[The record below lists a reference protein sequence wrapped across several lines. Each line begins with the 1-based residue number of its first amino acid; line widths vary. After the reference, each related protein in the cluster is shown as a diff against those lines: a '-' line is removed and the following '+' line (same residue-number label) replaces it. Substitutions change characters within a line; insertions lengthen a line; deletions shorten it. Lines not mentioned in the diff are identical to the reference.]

1 MDDFSPSDLKAIL
14 HSKRANMFYLEYCRV
29 MQKDGRV
36 LYLTEAISNKSK
48 ENQYFNIPIANTTV
62 LMLGN
67 GTSITQAAM
76 RMLAQAGVLVGFC
89 GGGATP
95 LYMACEVEWLTP
107 QSEYRPTEY
116 LHGWLQFW
124 FVDKNR
130 LLAAK
135 TIQQARISYLQKVWS
150 KDRDLKNEGFDF
162 NSEQIQKALTTFEAR
177 TAAATKQSE
186 LLLTE
191 AQLTKLLYK
200 YASNN
205 TGATAFK
212 RQHQSTDKANDFLN
226 HGNYLA
232 YGLAA
237 SCLWVLGIPHG
248 FAVMHG
254 KTRRGALV
262 FDVADL
268 IKDALVLPWAFI
280 CAKENA
286 TEQEF
291 RQQVLQAFTDH
302 KSLDFMFDTVKAI
315 ALANHNEINNDEVHK
330 GA

>member
-1 MDDFSPSDLKAIL
+1 
-14 HSKRANMFYLEYCRV
+14 
-29 MQKDGRV
+29 
-36 LYLTEAISNKSK
+36 
-48 ENQYFNIPIANTTV
+48 
-62 LMLGN
+62 
-67 GTSITQAAM
+67 
-76 RMLAQAGVLVGFC
+76 
-89 GGGATP
+89 
-95 LYMACEVEWLTP
+95 MACEVEWFTP

-124 FVDKNR
+124 FEDEKR

-135 TIQQARISYLQKVWS
+135 TMQQARISYLQKVWN
-150 KDRDLKNEGFDF
+150 KDRDLKSEGFDF
-162 NSEQIQKALTTFEAR
+162 NSEQMQKALSTFEAR
-177 TAAATKQSE
+177 TSAATKQSE

-191 AQLTKLLYK
+191 AQLTKVLYK
-200 YASNN
+200 YAANN
-205 TGATAFK
+205 TNAAAFK

-268 IKDALVLPWAFI
+268 IKDAVVLPWAFI

-302 KSLDFMFDTVKAI
+302 KSLDFMFDTVKTI
-315 ALANHNEINNDEVHK
+315 ALQNYSQSHIEEHNL
-330 GA
+330 